1 MNAVK
6 SGAVAN
12 SRLGMIFEKH
22 DQHLKKRIS
31 VDRSGGGV

>member
-1 MNAVK
+1 MSALK

-12 SRLGMIFEKH
+12 SRFAMAAELSAEK
-22 DQHLKKRIS
+22 IP